1 MVLSLETGAITS
13 QYHVVVDNWFK
24 TVDAGVHSKI
34 NFDDDDWYRTF
45 GLTES
50 QYVPDDSDEP
60 QSDPVLVVDTQGAD
74 ARERSRAT
82 RDQITGKPRDYH
94 LYWPSSEGL
103 MHVQVK

>member
-1 MVLSLETGAITS
+1 MVLNLETGAITS

-24 TVDAGVHSKI
+24 TVDAAVHSKI

-60 QSDPVLVVDTQGAD
+60 QSEPVSPSRSSASM
-74 ARERSRAT
+74 ARREF
-82 RDQITGKPRDYH
+82 
-94 LYWPSSEGL
+94 SSPNVSL
-103 MHVQVK
+103 